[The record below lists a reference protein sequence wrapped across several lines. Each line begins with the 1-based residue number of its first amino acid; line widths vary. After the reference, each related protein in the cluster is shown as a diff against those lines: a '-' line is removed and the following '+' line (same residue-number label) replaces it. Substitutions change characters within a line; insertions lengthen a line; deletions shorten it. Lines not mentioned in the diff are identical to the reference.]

1 MTRACNPGGGI
12 KLLVGIGLWSFQT
25 CASLGPKIKGVFLRI
40 VGFCRTEGAMLK
52 CVYWTRAQRSKDPSV
67 LGHSFLCAGWEAS
80 ILLAYQSNESPLEA
94 HQVSRAPLVHR
105 VGHVALLPLPTISF
119 SYCSNSC
126 SFFFFPVI
134 CCYILPLF
142 ELPIIWFSF
151 SLVLFF
157 FLFSFFPVICSFL
170 FLLELPE
177 SVICKNQ

>member
-1 MTRACNPGGGI
+1 M
-12 KLLVGIGLWSFQT
+12 VGIGLWSFQT
-25 CASLGPKIKGVFLRI
+25 CASLGPKIKGVFPRI

-126 SFFFFPVI
+126 SFFFFPR
-134 CCYILPLF
+134 YLL
-142 ELPIIWFSF
+142 LYT
-151 SLVLFF
+151 SLVRITNNLVFLFTCSFF

-177 SVICKNQ
+177 SVICRNQ

>member
-1 MTRACNPGGGI
+1 MC
-12 KLLVGIGLWSFQT
+12 LVRPKKSRGLF
-25 CASLGPKIKGVFLRI
+25 PRI
-40 VGFCRTEGAMLK
+40 VGFCRTDEGAMLK
-52 CVYWTRAQRSKDPSV
+52 CVYWTRAQRSKDSSV

-105 VGHVALLPLPTISF
+105 VGRVAPLPFPTISF

-157 FLFSFFPVICSFL
+157 FFFLFSLSFVLFYSCSNYQK
-170 FLLELPE
+170 
-177 SVICKNQ
+177 V